1 MCFDTRKFTV
11 GRHNC
16 KEQIHASQLGR
27 SGLVWMQ
34 RLGIQGRHFAATPIN
49 KLMWAAGRMAIDRIV
64 GHGGRD
70 GHAGEGGERS
80 EREKKDRGCDASS
93 PR

>member
-1 MCFDTRKFTV
+1 M
-11 GRHNC
+11 
-16 KEQIHASQLGR
+16 ASR
-27 SGLVWMQ
+27 Q